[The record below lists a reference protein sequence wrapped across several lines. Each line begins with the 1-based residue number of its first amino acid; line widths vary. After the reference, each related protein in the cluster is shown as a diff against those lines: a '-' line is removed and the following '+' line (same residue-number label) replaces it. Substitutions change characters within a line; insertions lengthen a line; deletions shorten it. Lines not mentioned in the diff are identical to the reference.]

1 MVGKAKLPYPI
12 ETLRHWY
19 VSPFGGHSSEIEEGQ
34 VGLNRE
40 AVAANTDIDVLHDR
54 VSVGVLGES
63 RDARPAFLRE
73 RFEVVPLDATR
84 PEALELSPAGEVVLP
99 EDAWDTVRRPRLRPR
114 VGHFVVLEKPQGRLA
129 ADPEALAALIAEA
142 LRQRRDS

>member
-1 MVGKAKLPYPI
+1 MAGKAKLPYPI

-63 RDARPAFLRE
+63 RDVRPAFLRE
-73 RFEVVPLDATR
+73 RFEVVPLDAMR

-99 EDAWDTVRRPRLRPR
+99 DAWNIVRRPRLHPR
-114 VGHFVVLEKPQGRLA
+114 VGQAVVLEKPPGRLA